1 MIGYHSIDWV
11 TATQILLMPF
21 WSVSL
26 ESKAIVLS
34 KERFEM
40 SVFGEIRGD
49 RERWMSSFRE
59 ELLIGD
65 VNDIRKHVQRGIPEA
80 VRTLRRGQRA

>member
-1 MIGYHSIDWV
+1 MGGSDPNIDH
-11 TATQILLMPF
+11 AF

-26 ESKAIVLS
+26 ELKAIGLS

-40 SVFGEIRGD
+40 GVFRATRGD

>member
-1 MIGYHSIDWV
+1 M
-11 TATQILLMPF
+11 
-21 WSVSL
+21 SL
-26 ESKAIVLS
+26 ELKAIGLS

-40 SVFGEIRGD
+40 SVFRATRGD